1 MEYSFY
7 GLRRSGNHAVLEWLT
22 INLGQSR
29 EREVKKKNRIIIY
42 GDSCYINELNT
53 YNKDDIKKDIEYCK
67 EEYKNMIISYEDLKP
82 DFNIHGTENF
92 KKIVIIRDI
101 ENLFA
106 SRYKRWVDTGI
117 NGMEIDEEV
126 IKKWKIISDCE
137 KDGFLLIKFE
147 NWVSSKEYRDNICE
161 KLQIKNL
168 DITDTITNFG
178 NGSSFTGRKKI
189 PTAQDLI
196 NRKNQIELPKE
207 TIDRLKSEDI
217 IEIRRK
223 LGYI

>member
-1 MEYSFY
+1 MEYAFY

-22 INLGQSR
+22 INLGQST
-29 EREVKKKNRIIIY
+29 EREVIKRNRIISY
-42 GDSCYINELNT
+42 GNACYMNEVNT
-53 YNKDDIKKDIEYCK
+53 YNKIDIKEDIKLCK
-67 EEYKNMIISYEDLKP
+67 QNYSSIITSFEDVTP
-82 DFNIHGTENF
+82 DFNIEETKGF
-92 KKIVIIRDI
+92 KKIAIIRDI

-106 SRYKRWVDTGI
+106 SRYKRWIDTGI
-117 NGMEIDEEV
+117 NGMEIDEEI

-137 KDGFLLIKFE
+137 KDGVLLIKFE
-147 NWVSSKEYRDNICE
+147 NWVSSKEYRDDICE

-178 NGSSFTGRKKI
+178 NGSSFTGRKKL

-207 TIDRLKSEDI
+207 TINRLKSEDI
-217 IEIRRK
+217 IEIKRK